1 MVDTVVITSE
11 NPGAPEG
18 HDQAMIDLV
27 DKSAEIPSDN
37 LTDDPQA
44 SSESRPEWLPEKFKS
59 PEDMAK
65 AYSELESKLGG
76 NKPTEQN
83 ATPSDK
89 PQDVP
94 ENPQAEL
101 QKQGLDMNEFSQEFA
116 SKGELSPE
124 SYEKLAKAGFD
135 KDLVDTYIAGQQ
147 ARAAQY
153 EGTIKGEVGGEERY
167 NQIVEWAKA
176 NLTPGEIA
184 AYNNAVSSGDANQ
197 AKLAALGLSAQY
209 SKAVGQ
215 EPQRMIGGQK
225 AGSDDVFES
234 TAQVTEA
241 MRDPRY
247 KNDPAFRAKVQA
259 KLSRSKVF

>member
-18 HDQAMIDLV
+18 HDQKMIDLV
-27 DKSAEIPSDN
+27 DKSSEIPSDN
-37 LTDDPQA
+37 LDVDPQA

-76 NKPTEQN
+76 NKPTEQD

-89 PQDVP
+89 PQVP

-116 SKGELSPE
+116 QKGELSQE

-135 KDLVDTYIAGQQ
+135 KNLVDTYIAGQQ
-147 ARAAQY
+147 ARASQY
-153 EGTIKGEVGGEERY
+153 EGTIKAEVGGDERY
-167 NQIVEWAKA
+167 GQIVEWARA
-176 NLTPGEIA
+176 NMTPGEIA

-197 AKLAALGLSAQY
+197 AKLAVLGLSAQY
-209 SKAVGQ
+209 DKANGS
-215 EPQRMIGGQK
+215 EPNRLIGGGK
-225 AGSDDVFES
+225 AGADDVFES

-247 KNDPAFRAKVQA
+247 KSDPAFRAKVQS
-259 KLSRSKVF
+259 KLNRSNVF

>member
-18 HDQAMIDLV
+18 HDQKMIDLV

-37 LTDDPQA
+37 LDVDPQA

-83 ATPSDK
+83 ATPSDN
-89 PQDVP
+89 QVP
-94 ENPQAEL
+94 ENPQDQL

-116 SKGELSPE
+116 QKGELSQE

-135 KDLVDTYIAGQQ
+135 KNLVDTYIAGQQ

-153 EGTIKGEVGGEERY
+153 EGTIKAEVGGDERY
-167 NQIVEWAKA
+167 GQIVEWAKA

-197 AKLAALGLSAQY
+197 AKLAVLGLSAQY
-209 SKAVGQ
+209 GKAVGQ
-215 EPQRMIGGQK
+215 EPGRIIGGGK
-225 AGSDDVFES
+225 GGSEDVFES
-234 TAQVTEA
+234 TAQVTKA
-241 MRDPRY
+241 MADPQYR
-247 KNDPAFRAKVQA
+247 NDPAYRAKVQA
-259 KLSRSKVF
+259 KLARSKVF